1 MFKKKKDHGV
11 TIAGAEK
18 KTLCENLDFTSMEQY
33 KLLRANLEFVLT
45 AEEKCPVI
53 GITSSIRG
61 EAKSTTS
68 INLSYVLAVKGHKVL
83 LIDGDL
89 RLPSLAKK
97 LDITSPFG
105 LTDLL
110 RGRNVDLE
118 ETRSEKHENLHILL
132 SGEIPPN
139 PSELLGSSRMESVLK
154 KLKESFDFIIID
166 LPPVNIVSDAVAIS
180 PMLSG
185 IIVVTREGYAT
196 KRDVDECFN
205 QLELARVN
213 ILGCVMTCAA
223 RKGGSYGRYK
233 YKYYGTEHE

>member
-1 MFKKKKDHGV
+1 MRCPALSKIFENEVSTGLSE
-11 TIAGAEK
+11 ILAGISDDTESVVNS
-18 KTLCENLDFTSMEQY
+18 TNTENLDIVY
-33 KLLRANLEFVLT
+33 CGK
-45 AEEKCPVI
+45 
-53 GITSSIRG
+53 
-61 EAKSTTS
+61 
-68 INLSYVLAVKGHKVL
+68 
-83 LIDGDL
+83 
-89 RLPSLAKK
+89 
-97 LDITSPFG
+97 
-105 LTDLL
+105 
-110 RGRNVDLE
+110 
-118 ETRSEKHENLHILL
+118 
-132 SGEIPPN
+132 IPPN